1 MLVKMDWPY
10 VIHTD
15 QITTWNIFKYDENWK
30 LDVEYYKH
38 EWTH

>member
-15 QITTWNIFKYDENWK
+15 QINIWNIFKYDEKWK